1 MFKRNLRRSATGLM
15 VAVVA
20 VAAPAW
26 AQQQTSSSSGRD
38 SSANGQPV
46 VRTFGSENGYRTE
59 VASRTSGT
67 LTEENRRQASVLLTQ
82 VFHHIGK
89 ASEDIEAGDTSQALK
104 EVNKAREALGV
115 VRGMLPKTSITTKTT
130 SPDHKVVFDDQCEI
144 EHSRIPIYENL
155 LHSQTLAPIL
165 AARRNALDI
174 VGVRVLQSETIIT
187 EAIADVEALDRHLAR
202 AAKALEEK
210 KADDAGKALAMA
222 LVKGIDVRYEK
233 EDSGLAAARD
243 AIWLARRALEE
254 NNVPQAIVNLSEA
267 RQRLNVYRAVLP
279 QDQRQDVDQML
290 SEVDQLENQ
299 LRQEVNNQ
307 TTTTTTERSRQGG
320 LLTSWW
326 DRINGW
332 FRRHF

>member
-1 MFKRNLRRSATGLM
+1 MYKPNSGLFATGSLVVI
-15 VAVVA
+15 VAL
-20 VAAPAW
+20 AAPAW
-26 AQQQTSSSSGRD
+26 AQQQSSSTSARD

-46 VRTFGSENGYRTE
+46 VRTFGAEGGYRTE
-59 VASRTSGT
+59 ITSRTNGT

-104 EVNKAREALGV
+104 EVNKAREAINV
-115 VRGMLPKTSITTKTT
+115 VRGMLPKTSLTTKTT
-130 SPDHKVVFDDQCEI
+130 SPDRKVVYDDQCEI

-165 AARRNALDI
+165 AARRNALEI
-174 VGVRVLQSETIIT
+174 AGYRVVQSETIIT

-202 AAKALEEK
+202 AAKALDEK
-210 KADDAGKALAMA
+210 KTDDAAKALAMS

-243 AIWLARRALEE
+243 SIWLARRALEE
-254 NNVPQAIVNLSEA
+254 GNVAQALVNLAEA
-267 RQRLNVYRAVLP
+267 RQRLNVYRTVLP

-307 TTTTTTERSRQGG
+307 TTTTTAERSRQGG

-332 FRRHF
+332 FHRHF

>member
-1 MFKRNLRRSATGLM
+1 MWSAAGLLM
-15 VAVVA
+15 AFVA

-26 AQQQTSSSSGRD
+26 GQQRSSSSSAHD
-38 SSANGQPV
+38 SSATGQPV
-46 VRTFGSENGYRTE
+46 VRTFGTEGGYRTE
-59 VASRTSGT
+59 VTSRTIGT
-67 LTEENRRQASVLLTQ
+67 LSEENRRQASVLLTQ

-89 ASEDIEAGDTSQALK
+89 ASEEIEAGDTSQALK
-104 EVNKAREALGV
+104 EVTKAREALSV

-130 SPDHKVVFDDQCEI
+130 SPDHKVVYDDQCEI
-144 EHSRIPIYENL
+144 EQSRIPLYENL

-165 AARRNALDI
+165 TARRNALDFA
-174 VGVRVLQSETIIT
+174 GVRVVQSETIIT
-187 EAIADVEALDRHLAR
+187 EAFADAEAIDRHLAR

-210 KADDAGKALAMA
+210 KSDEAAKALAMA

-243 AIWLARRALEE
+243 AIWLARRSLEE
-254 NNVPQAIVNLSEA
+254 NNVTQALVNLAEA
-267 RQRLNVYRAVLP
+267 RTRLNIYRAVLS
-279 QDQRQDVDQML
+279 QDERQHVDQML
-290 SEVDQLENQ
+290 REVDQLENQ
-299 LRQEVNNQ
+299 LRQEANNPA
-307 TTTTTTERSRQGG
+307 TTAERSRQGG